1 MFDCGDRPIERPRQ
15 PGKPRQLA
23 VDQLALRSQR
33 RQPVMA
39 GLVQQL
45 ADLIERE
52 AERPPDEDLLHS
64 LEVVLGIQPVAR
76 IGPTAGRRSPRSS

>member
-1 MFDCGDRPIERPRQ
+1 
-15 PGKPRQLA
+15 
-23 VDQLALRSQR
+23 
-33 RQPVMA
+33 MA

-52 AERPPDEDLLHS
+52 AERPRDEDLLHS